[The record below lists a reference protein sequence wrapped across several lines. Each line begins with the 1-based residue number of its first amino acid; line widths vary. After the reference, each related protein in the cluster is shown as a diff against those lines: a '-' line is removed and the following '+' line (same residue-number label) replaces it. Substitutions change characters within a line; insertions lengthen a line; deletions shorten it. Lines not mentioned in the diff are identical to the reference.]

1 MKIII
6 FGGNG
11 FIGSHLVNNLEH
23 KKNKIK
29 IFGNKSYSKKGS
41 NLIYYNKKNFK
52 NILRKISPDV
62 IIFLSGNSYPNNTL
76 KDETYDFR
84 SNNIVL
90 QEFLEVLT
98 ETNFKKSFFY
108 TSSIAVYGS
117 VVKKNFVEENHK
129 LNPESYYGLSKLI
142 AEKQIEY
149 FSNKYNLNST
159 VLRLSSV
166 YGPGLKRQ
174 IVYKIIKETLNSKSI
189 KLLGNASDRRQL
201 LYVKDC
207 ARMIIKIIKKK
218 PKGFNLFNLS
228 SGRKIKILDIL
239 KISDT
244 ILKKKTKHKFLNRIK
259 APLLPALSNKKFL
272 DKIGYIKFT
281 DIKFG
286 IKETI
291 DWLKSRD

>member
-11 FIGSHLVNNLEH
+11 FVGSHLVKNLKHE
-23 KKNKIK
+23 KNKIK

-52 NILRKISPDV
+52 NILKKISPDA

-84 SNNIVL
+84 SNNVVL
-90 QEFLEVLT
+90 QELLQVLV

-117 VVKKNFVEENHK
+117 VIKKNFVEENHK

-174 IVYKIIKETLNSKSI
+174 IVYKIIKETLTSKSI
-189 KLLGNASDRRQL
+189 KLLGNARDRRQL

-207 ARMIIKIIKKK
+207 AQMITKLIIKK

-228 SGRKIKILDIL
+228 NGKKIKILDIL
-239 KISDT
+239 KISDK
-244 ILKKKTKHKFLNRIK
+244 ILKKKTKHKFLNKIK

-272 DKIGYIKFT
+272 DKVGYIKFT
-281 DIKFG
+281 DIRLG

-291 DWLKSRD
+291 NWLKSRD

>member
-11 FIGSHLVNNLEH
+11 FVGSHLVKNLKHE
-23 KKNKIK
+23 KNKIK

-52 NILRKISPDV
+52 NILKKISPDA

-84 SNNIVL
+84 SNNVVL
-90 QEFLEVLT
+90 QELLQVLV

-117 VVKKNFVEENHK
+117 VNKKNFVEENYK

-174 IVYKIIKETLNSKSI
+174 IVYKIIKETLTSKSI
-189 KLLGNASDRRQL
+189 KLLGNARDRRQL

-207 ARMIIKIIKKK
+207 AQMITKLIIKK

-228 SGRKIKILDIL
+228 NGRKIKILDIL
-239 KISDT
+239 KISDK
-244 ILKKKTKHKFLNRIK
+244 ILKKKN
-259 APLLPALSNKKFL
+259 
-272 DKIGYIKFT
+272 
-281 DIKFG
+281 
-286 IKETI
+286 
-291 DWLKSRD
+291 

>member
-11 FIGSHLVNNLEH
+11 FVGSHLVKNLKHE
-23 KKNKIK
+23 KNKIK

-41 NLIYYNKKNFK
+41 NLIYYNKRNFK
-52 NILRKISPDV
+52 NILKKISPDAV
-62 IIFLSGNSYPNNTL
+62 IFLSGNSYPNNTL

-84 SNNIVL
+84 SNNVVL
-90 QEFLEVLT
+90 QELLQVLV

-117 VVKKNFVEENHK
+117 VIKKNFVEENHK

-174 IVYKIIKETLNSKSI
+174 IVYKIIKETLTSKSI
-189 KLLGNASDRRQL
+189 KLLGNARDRRQL

-207 ARMIIKIIKKK
+207 AQMITKLIIKK

-228 SGRKIKILDIL
+228 NGRKIKILDIL
-239 KISDT
+239 KISDK
-244 ILKKKTKHKFLNRIK
+244 ILKKKTKHKFLNKIK

-272 DKIGYIKFT
+272 DKVGYIKFT
-281 DIKFG
+281 DIRLG

-291 DWLKSRD
+291 NWLKSRD

>member
-11 FIGSHLVNNLEH
+11 FVGSHLVKNLKHE
-23 KKNKIK
+23 KNKIK

-52 NILRKISPDV
+52 NILKKISPDAV
-62 IIFLSGNSYPNNTL
+62 IFLSGNSYPNNTL

-84 SNNIVL
+84 SNNVVL
-90 QEFLEVLT
+90 QELLQVLA

-117 VVKKNFVEENHK
+117 VIKKNFVEENHK

-174 IVYKIIKETLNSKSI
+174 IVYKIIKETLTSKSI
-189 KLLGNASDRRQL
+189 KLLGNARDRRQL

-207 ARMIIKIIKKK
+207 AQMITKLIIKK

-228 SGRKIKILDIL
+228 NGRKIKILDIL
-239 KISDT
+239 KISDK
-244 ILKKKTKHKFLNRIK
+244 ILKKKTKHKFLNKIK

-272 DKIGYIKFT
+272 DKVGYIKFT
-281 DIKFG
+281 DIRLG

-291 DWLKSRD
+291 NWLKSRD

>member
-11 FIGSHLVNNLEH
+11 FVGSHLVKNLKHE
-23 KKNKIK
+23 KNKIK

-52 NILRKISPDV
+52 NILKKISPDA

-84 SNNIVL
+84 SNNVVL
-90 QEFLEVLT
+90 QELLQVLA

-117 VVKKNFVEENHK
+117 VIKKNFVEENHK

-174 IVYKIIKETLNSKSI
+174 IVYKIIKETLTSKSI
-189 KLLGNASDRRQL
+189 KLLGNARDRRQL

-207 ARMIIKIIKKK
+207 AQMITKLIIKK

-228 SGRKIKILDIL
+228 NGRKIKILDIL
-239 KISDT
+239 KISDK
-244 ILKKKTKHKFLNRIK
+244 ILKKKTKHKFLNKIK

-272 DKIGYIKFT
+272 DKVGYIKFT
-281 DIKFG
+281 DIRLG

-291 DWLKSRD
+291 NWLKSRD

>member
-11 FIGSHLVNNLEH
+11 FVGSHLVKNLKHE
-23 KKNKIK
+23 KNKIK

-90 QEFLEVLT
+90 QELLQVLA

-117 VVKKNFVEENHK
+117 IIKKNFVEENHK

-174 IVYKIIKETLNSKSI
+174 IVYKIIKETLTSKSI
-189 KLLGNASDRRQL
+189 KLLGNARDRRQL

-207 ARMIIKIIKKK
+207 ARMIIKLIIKK

-239 KISDT
+239 KISDK
-244 ILKKKTKHKFLNRIK
+244 ILKKKTKHKFLNIIK
-259 APLLPALSNKKFL
+259 SPLLPALSNKKFL